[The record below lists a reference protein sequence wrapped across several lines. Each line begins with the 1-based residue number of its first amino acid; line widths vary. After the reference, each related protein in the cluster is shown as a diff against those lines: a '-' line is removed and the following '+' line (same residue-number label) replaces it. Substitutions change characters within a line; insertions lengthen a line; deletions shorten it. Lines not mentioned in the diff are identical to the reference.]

1 MPNLNEL
8 PEDYFESCQIYLVK
22 QDQDLHE
29 YYLSFYNIDIAYS
42 YTIVKP
48 GGYKLTFRKFK
59 LPGTLYEYVP
69 DQRPITIRQIGKPS
83 SGPSPPQIILVNRM
97 C

>member
-1 MPNLNEL
+1 MLNRNEL
-8 PEDYFESCQIYLVK
+8 PEDYFESCHICLVK
-22 QDQDLHE
+22 QDQDLPE
-29 YYLSFYNIDIAYS
+29 YYLSFYDIDIAYS
-42 YTIVKP
+42 YTLVKL
-48 GGYKLTFRKFK
+48 GEYKPTFRKFK

-83 SGPSPPQIILVNRM
+83 SGPSPPRIISFQRI